1 MAFWHR
7 PHRLIKSSS
16 LGNDDFVKQRVLCG
30 TDVWKSQF
38 YPQRKN
44 MKRVAKETLN
54 PGALSDISNV
64 NLDLYTGLHVCY
76 IVLKFFKIK
85 IAFGGGQF

>member
-1 MAFWHR
+1 
-7 PHRLIKSSS
+7 
-16 LGNDDFVKQRVLCG
+16 
-30 TDVWKSQF
+30 
-38 YPQRKN
+38 